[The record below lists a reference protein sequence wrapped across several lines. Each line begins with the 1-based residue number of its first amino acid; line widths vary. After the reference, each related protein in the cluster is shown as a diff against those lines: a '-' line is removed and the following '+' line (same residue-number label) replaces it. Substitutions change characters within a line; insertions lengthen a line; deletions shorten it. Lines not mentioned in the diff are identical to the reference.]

1 MTTQAQTRQDVTA
14 IYAALTN
21 QFERPLRVAEL
32 VYEAAE
38 RFPGL
43 VPTRAEIDAERAL
56 KQKDKAG
63 LEIAQGDLPTRAAAV
78 T

>member
-1 MTTQAQTRQDVTA
+1 MTTQAPTQQDATT

-43 VPTRAEIDAERAL
+43 MPTRAEIDAERAL
-56 KQKDKAG
+56 KQRTKLAW
-63 LEIAQGDLPTRAAAV
+63 R
-78 T
+78 